1 LNLAICCTQL
11 TVKAVQTEVGSCIVR
26 LRGTRERADL
36 FRLRIGDYRAIYAI
50 EDQAVY
56 VTELF
61 HRGRGH
67 D

>member
-1 LNLAICCTQL
+1 M
-11 TVKAVQTEVGSCIVR
+11 VR

-61 HRGRGH
+61 PQRKRARLKLIFLKPIRHA
-67 D
+67 